1 MTEVEARRG
10 RLYLIIAAALVLVA
24 AALWLPTWWEARQ
37 YRQAESIAGVG
48 APVLSGTLT
57 EARGKIET
65 GNTAEAVQAAIGR
78 ASVAVGTEGSSRRDK
93 WTYYYG
99 DGTMTLHLTDGAVV
113 RIATEYGV
121 PRIPTSRRP
130 R

>member
-1 MTEVEARRG
+1 MPEVESRRG

-48 APVLSGTLT
+48 AAVQPGTLT
-57 EARGKIET
+57 EARRKIET
-65 GNTAEAVQAAIGR
+65 GNTAEAVQAAIGKP
-78 ASVAVGTEGSSRRDK
+78 SVAVGTEGSSRHDK
-93 WTYYYG
+93 WTYYYA
-99 DGTMTLHLTDGAVV
+99 DGTMTVHLTDGAVV
-113 RIATEYGV
+113 RVATEYGV

-130 R
+130 G